1 MYRSDVDGLRALAV
15 LAVLVFHADPTLL
28 PGGFAGVDV
37 FFVISGYLISGI
49 VSRECETGRFSFA
62 RFYARR
68 ARRLFPA
75 LIIVLVTTL
84 LLGWLIL
91 LPDEF
96 RTLGAD
102 TTAGA
107 AFSSNLLQYED
118 ITVYFGIASRPLL
131 HLWSLGV
138 EEQFYFVW
146 PVLIYATLSVGG
158 RRFLYI
164 AAAATAVSFLANVAV
179 VSFDPQGAFFL
190 PWNRLWELSLGG
202 VIASLELHPWQPPA
216 AIVNLGKAPAVS
228 GLLSHRRTIYWTCG
242 ASLLLASFLLIRG
255 TWEVP
260 GFWALAPAIGAA
272 AVIVAGP
279 QAWLNRWVLSL
290 RPIVFIGLISYPL
303 YLWHWPLLCFA
314 RLIEPNASRLLTG
327 TVLLVA
333 LLLSVATYL
342 YIELPLRRSPVSRQM
357 VANLCTALLCCGLV
371 GFLIS
376 IRYLPGRPIPQEV
389 QQLTLPRME
398 DWLSPRNEDWSVIP
412 GRYVEVG
419 KSATKTLFIGDSF
432 MEQYYPRIE
441 RVEANFPRSANTAV
455 FAVRSACSF
464 PYEFSWEFGRGACKL
479 HIQKALEY
487 ANRDDVNTVVL
498 ASAWPS
504 YFMTI
509 RHGAAVLNP
518 KALPALERFRQVVA
532 TLRRRN
538 KRVFIVLVGPI
549 DDALDP
555 RSKIQRT
562 VFPPGFR
569 VIDLPPLAK
578 AGLEKR
584 SNEIESMLRRIADE
598 EGAIIIDPMED
609 LCRADT
615 CPAFTPS
622 GEAMY
627 HDGGHLRPSYVR
639 THARFMD
646 ETVLRLPLHAASP
659 VFR

>member
-376 IRYLPGRPIPQEV
+376 IRYLQGARSH
-389 QQLTLPRME
+389 R
-398 DWLSPRNEDWSVIP
+398 
-412 GRYVEVG
+412 
-419 KSATKTLFIGDSF
+419 KS
-432 MEQYYPRIE
+432 
-441 RVEANFPRSANTAV
+441 
-455 FAVRSACSF
+455 
-464 PYEFSWEFGRGACKL
+464 
-479 HIQKALEY
+479 
-487 ANRDDVNTVVL
+487 
-498 ASAWPS
+498 
-504 YFMTI
+504 
-509 RHGAAVLNP
+509 
-518 KALPALERFRQVVA
+518 
-532 TLRRRN
+532 
-538 KRVFIVLVGPI
+538 
-549 DDALDP
+549 
-555 RSKIQRT
+555 
-562 VFPPGFR
+562 
-569 VIDLPPLAK
+569 
-578 AGLEKR
+578 
-584 SNEIESMLRRIADE
+584 SNS
-598 EGAIIIDPMED
+598 
-609 LCRADT
+609 LCR
-615 CPAFTPS
+615 
-622 GEAMY
+622 GWRI
-627 HDGGHLRPSYVR
+627 G
-639 THARFMD
+639 
-646 ETVLRLPLHAASP
+646 
-659 VFR
+659 